1 MQHWNVVS
9 GNLHPGCFA
18 EVKHNLDVED
28 GPKHKEH
35 TKGEK
40 KNPTLSK
47 IETER
52 WDIKKKK
59 KSL

>member
-40 KNPTLSK
+40 KTPNSFENRNRK
-47 IETER
+47 VGYQ
-52 WDIKKKK
+52 KKK